1 MAVYDGQEYSRIL
14 DAFKKGRSRL
24 NDISVEI
31 VGDENNLPPLV
42 LLRAYESDPSIDVDM
57 DLTVQMVMNR
67 QVKFMR
73 DGKVIHE
80 FFYKG
85 GDLSDHFTNCPYL
98 LDVLM
103 KLCYG
108 LMVKKL
114 TPPSSDSETEERQ

>member
-80 FFYKG
+80 VFYKV
-85 GDLSDHFTNCPYL
+85 GDLSDHFTYCPYL

-103 KLCYG
+103 KLCYR

-114 TPPSSDSETEERQ
+114 TPPSNDSETEERQ